1 MNTPTG
7 QNNRLGELIINGRPF
22 VWGQRTYIMGI
33 LNITFDS
40 FSGDGLGLDLD
51 KTVAQALEFVKAG
64 ADILDIG
71 GESTNPYH
79 SQLLSAE
86 EELQRVLPV
95 LKAVSAM
102 TDIPLSIDTYKPEV
116 ARVALENGAH
126 IINDIHGLEDPAMLV
141 LAAETNVPVIAMH
154 MRGTP
159 QTMQK
164 MTDYNGDVK
173 EAVLHYFRQRLEV
186 MTQASLRRENIIFD
200 PGFGFAKTYEQN
212 LELLGG
218 LGIFRELGQPLLVGV
233 SRKGFIGRAMA
244 GPGQEPYPP
253 PARTYGTAAAITI
266 AITQGADIVRV
277 HDVDEMV
284 SVVRLADATIRRSA
298 EL

>member
-1 MNTPTG
+1 M
-7 QNNRLGELIINGRPF
+7 NNRNQRRGELIIHGRSF

-79 SQLLSAE
+79 SQLLSTE

-95 LKAVSAM
+95 LKAVSAV
-102 TDIPLSIDTYKPEV
+102 TDVPLSIDSYKPEV
-116 ARVALENGAH
+116 ARIALENGAH
-126 IINDIHGLEDPAMLV
+126 IINDIHGLENPAMLA
-141 LAAETNVPVIAMH
+141 LAAETSVPVIAMH

-164 MTDYNGDVK
+164 LTDYGGDVK
-173 EAVLHYFRQRLEV
+173 GVLLDYFRQRLEV
-186 MTQASLRRENIIFD
+186 MTKAGLRPENIILD

-218 LGIFRELGQPLLVGV
+218 LSLFRELGQPLLVGV

-244 GPGQEPYPP
+244 GPEQEPYPP
-253 PARTYGTAAAITI
+253 ASRTYGTAAAITVAI
-266 AITQGADIVRV
+266 AQGADIVRV
-277 HDVDEMV
+277 HDVAEMV
-284 SVVRLADATIRRSA
+284 PAVRMADALTRKR
-298 EL
+298 ELL